1 MSIRAVYDCMIFL
14 QAASNPRRVHTTF
27 RLVESGAAELC
38 VSADILAEVRD
49 VLLRPRHREKFP
61 ALTDEH
67 VSEFLADM
75 ASRFTLIYEIPLV
88 YTVDR
93 DPKDSKYV
101 NLAIAAGA
109 AYLVS
114 WDRHLLGLMDAATPE
129 GADFLERFP
138 SLQILDPVR
147 FIAAVST

>member
-1 MSIRAVYDCMIFL
+1 MIFL
-14 QAASNPRRVHTTF
+14 QAASNPQRVHTTF

-38 VSADILAEVRD
+38 VSADILADVRD
-49 VLLRPRHREKFP
+49 VLFRPRHKEKFP

-67 VSEFLADM
+67 VSEFLASI
-75 ASRFTLIYEIPLV
+75 ASRSTLIDEIPHV

-109 AYLVS
+109 TYLVS
-114 WDRHLLGLMDAATPE
+114 WDRHLLGLMESHSNNQSTSSVSHDP
-129 GADFLERFP
+129 AD
-138 SLQILDPVR
+138 
-147 FIAAVST
+147 